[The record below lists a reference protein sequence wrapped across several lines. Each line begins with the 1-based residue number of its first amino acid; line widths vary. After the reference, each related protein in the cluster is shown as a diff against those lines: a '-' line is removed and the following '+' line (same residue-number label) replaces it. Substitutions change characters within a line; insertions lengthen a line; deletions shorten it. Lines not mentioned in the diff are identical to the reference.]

1 MQAMQIAKNTTT
13 NEMANWTRYKYLHG
27 DDGTFRNPFNRGCWQ
42 NCSEAMC
49 GKSGT
54 AVQLHPES
62 IELTSLLRM
71 EEGHNTNGLPYRQ

>member
-1 MQAMQIAKNTTT
+1 MQIARNTTT

-27 DDGTFRNPFNRGCWQ
+27 DDGSFKNPFDKGCQQ

-49 GKSGT
+49 GKT
-54 AVQLHPES
+54 AAAVRLHPDS

-71 EEGHNTNGLPYRQ
+71 EEGQHANGLSFRQ